1 MKTLTIGEFK
11 SHLSDILDLVRKG
24 EEIVIS
30 FGKKR
35 EKVAVIVPYDH
46 YRPKS
51 ERKLGLLKG
60 KGNCT
65 IRDDFAIND
74 EEFLKL

>member
-11 SHLSDILDLVRKG
+11 SHLSDILGLVRKG

-46 YRPKS
+46 YKPKA
-51 ERKLGLLKG
+51 ERRLGLLKG
-60 KGNCT
+60 KAGCT
-65 IRDDFAIND
+65 IHDDFEMSD
-74 EEFLKL
+74 EELLAQ